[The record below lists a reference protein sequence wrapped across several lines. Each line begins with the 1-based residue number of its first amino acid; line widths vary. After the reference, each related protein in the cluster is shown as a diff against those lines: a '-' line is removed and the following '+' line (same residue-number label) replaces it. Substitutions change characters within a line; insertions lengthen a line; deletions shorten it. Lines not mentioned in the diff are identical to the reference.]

1 MSNARQ
7 ELYDLE
13 DTANK
18 EENPSEENLSKKD
31 ISEAISGYFEQE
43 KKTKEEAD
51 LSERQRKIEEQEQR
65 EQQELNQISQVVKKS
80 LQDQI
85 AKDKDFAALVE
96 KSDLPS
102 GLIDYIAEIGE
113 PEEAPLIVK
122 ELANNE
128 EYKQKLKNTQTEM
141 GVKKLLKK
149 VRAAVIVG
157 GGPNGVPEV
166 IKKNIPQYNY
176 NNSPS
181 DYDKNYFSDLAM
193 RHGI

>member
-1 MSNARQ
+1 MSTARQ
-7 ELYDLE
+7 ELYDLAE
-13 DTANK
+13 KT
-18 EENPSEENLSKKD
+18 EQETPPENLTKKD
-31 ISEAISGYFEQE
+31 VSEAITGYFEKQ
-43 KKTKEEAD
+43 KKSQEEAELAD
-51 LSERQRKIEEQEQR
+51 RQRKLEEQQQKES
-65 EQQELNQISQVVKKS
+65 QELAEISQVVKKS

-113 PEEAPLIVK
+113 PEEAYPIVK

-157 GGPNGVPEV
+157 GGSRGVPE
-166 IKKNIPQYNY
+166 IMKKDIPHYNY

-181 DYDKNYFSDLAM
+181 DYDQNYYSDLGM

>member
-1 MSNARQ
+1 MSTARK
-7 ELYDLE
+7 ELYDLAE
-13 DTANK
+13 NVEPEK
-18 EENPSEENLSKKD
+18 GHEESISKKD
-31 ISEAISGYFEQE
+31 ISEAIGGYFEKQ
-43 KKTKEEAD
+43 KQAQEEAE
-51 LSERQRKIEEQEQR
+51 LAQKRQKIEEQQQK
-65 EQQELNQISQVVKKS
+65 EQQELSQISQIVKKS

-85 AKDKDFAALVE
+85 SKDKDFAALVE

-128 EYKQKLKNTQTEM
+128 EYKQKLKNAQTEM

-149 VRAAVIVG
+149 VRASVLLG
-157 GGPNGVPEV
+157 GGTQGIPE
-166 IKKNIPQYNY
+166 ILKKDIPQYNY

>member
-1 MSNARQ
+1 MTTARQ
-7 ELYDLE
+7 ELYDLAE
-13 DTANK
+13 TTETK
-18 EENPSEENLSKKD
+18 ETSPENLTKKD
-31 ISEAISGYFEQE
+31 VSEAIDGYFEKQ
-43 KKTKEEAD
+43 KKSQEEAELAD
-51 LSERQRKIEEQEQR
+51 RRQKIEEQQQR
-65 EQQELNQISQVVKKS
+65 EQQELQQISQIVKKS

-128 EYKQKLKNTQTEM
+128 EYKQKLKNAQTEM

-149 VRAAVIVG
+149 VRAAVLVG
-157 GGPNGVPEV
+157 GGPQQGIPPFA
-166 IKKNIPQYNY
+166 KKNVPQYNY

-181 DYDKNYFSDLAM
+181 DYDKNFFSDLAM

>member
-1 MSNARQ
+1 MSNGRE
-7 ELYDLE
+7 ELYELSE
-13 DTANK
+13 TSEK
-18 EENPSEENLSKKD
+18 EESPKENLTKKD
-31 ISEAISGYFEQE
+31 VSEAIGGYFDQQ
-43 KKTKEEAD
+43 KKAKEEAE
-51 LSERQRKIEEQEQR
+51 LAERQRKLEEQNQR

-80 LQDQI
+80 LQEQI

-128 EYKQKLKNTQTEM
+128 EYKQKLKNAQTEM

-149 VRAAVIVG
+149 VRASVLVG
-157 GGPNGVPEV
+157 GGPQGIPEMT
-166 IKKNIPQYNY
+166 KKNIQQYNY

-181 DYDKNYFSDLAM
+181 DYDKNYYSDLGM

>member
-1 MSNARQ
+1 MSNGRQ
-7 ELYDLE
+7 ELYDLSQ
-13 DTANK
+13 DTEGDQAAQ
-18 EENPSEENLSKKD
+18 ENLTKKD
-31 ISEAISGYFEQE
+31 VSEAIDGYFEKQ
-43 KKTKEEAD
+43 KKAKEEAE
-51 LSERQRKIEEQEQR
+51 LAERQRKVEEQNQR
-65 EQQELNQISQVVKKS
+65 EQQELSQISQVVKKS

-128 EYKQKLKNTQTEM
+128 EYKQKLKNTQTEI

-149 VRAAVIVG
+149 VRASVLVG
-157 GGPNGVPEV
+157 GGPQGIPEMT
-166 IKKNIPQYNY
+166 KQNIQQHNY

-181 DYDKNYFSDLAM
+181 DYDKNYYSDLGM

>member
-1 MSNARQ
+1 MSNGRQ
-7 ELYDLE
+7 ELYDLAE
-13 DTANK
+13 NVDTEK
-18 EENPSEENLSKKD
+18 VEQESLSKKD
-31 ISEAISGYFEQE
+31 ISEAIDGYFENQKKSQE
-43 KKTKEEAD
+43 KSD
-51 LSERQRKIEEQEQR
+51 LAEKQRKIEEQQQR
-65 EQQELNQISQVVKKS
+65 EQQELSEISQVVKKS
-80 LQDQI
+80 LQEQI
-85 AKDKDFAALVE
+85 SKDKDFAALVE

-113 PEEAPLIVK
+113 PEEAHLIIK

-149 VRAAVIVG
+149 VRASVLVG
-157 GGPNGVPEV
+157 GGSQRVPEMV
-166 IKKNIPQYNY
+166 KQDIPQYNY
-176 NNSPS
+176 NNSSS

>member
-1 MSNARQ
+1 MSNGRQ
-7 ELYDLE
+7 ELYDLSQ
-13 DTANK
+13 DTEGDQSAQ
-18 EENPSEENLSKKD
+18 ENLTKKD
-31 ISEAISGYFEQE
+31 VSEAIDGYFEKQ
-43 KKTKEEAD
+43 KKAKEEAE
-51 LSERQRKIEEQEQR
+51 LAERQRKVEEQNQR

-80 LQDQI
+80 LQEQI

-128 EYKQKLKNTQTEM
+128 EYKQKLKNTQTEI

-149 VRAAVIVG
+149 VRASVLVG
-157 GGPNGVPEV
+157 GGPQGIPEMT
-166 IKKNIPQYNY
+166 KKNIQQHNY

-181 DYDKNYFSDLAM
+181 DYDKNYYSDLGM